1 MSPSAYPIYSVGRGT
16 DRVST
21 AQREIHGARA
31 WTASDNRSLT
41 ARLRKQSGMHS
52 LGLRYCIARWK
63 AQSVERPGH
72 LLLVRSGSE
81 PRRRGRA
88 CNQRKSGSAAESSE
102 VAPASSL
109 VEP

>member
-1 MSPSAYPIYSVGRGT
+1 MFVIAAVWVRRLGVLRFLKSAT
-16 DRVST
+16 
-21 AQREIHGARA
+21 
-31 WTASDNRSLT
+31 
-41 ARLRKQSGMHS
+41 

-81 PRRRGRA
+81 PRSRGRA